1 MESSYM
7 ISVIIPVFNTG
18 KALNK
23 CINSVVNQTYSDIE
37 IILVN
42 DHSTDAIT
50 NSLIYEWVQ
59 KEPRIRLIDKEVNEG
74 VDKARYSALQEV
86 SGDYIAF
93 VDSDDWIEKDAFET
107 LINISFET
115 GADVVIG
122 KMRKIFYHGLYSK
135 ESPYEKDWMN
145 RLILHNELMSKYFLS
160 YFGANILP
168 IQLWSVLFR
177 TSVVKSS
184 SIIPSGL
191 KFGEDLLMSMK
202 IFPQINSLYAVNKVV
217 YNYNVGSPNISD
229 KYFDKWLESARLL
242 YQKKMDTIIDMH
254 YDKAIYYQKME
265 LINYLKFYI
274 YICCTRRSNQ
284 RGNNIEILRIE
295 IQNPVY
301 KSLSSLLNSPCRD
314 PKSVELIISGDAEA
328 FYSYI
333 EKQLWNI
340 RKNPRLFFLYLFFRI
355 RKYLRSFLPHGNA

>member
-1 MESSYM
+1 M

-23 CINSVVNQTYSDIE
+23 CINSVVNQTYNDIE

-42 DHSTDAIT
+42 DHSTDAVT

-74 VDKARYSALQEV
+74 VDMARYSALQV
-86 SGDYIAF
+86 VTGDYITF

-160 YFGANILP
+160 YFGVNILP
-168 IQLWSVLFR
+168 IQLCSVLFR

-184 SIIPSGL
+184 NIIPSGL

-202 IFPQINSLYAVNKVV
+202 IFPHINSLYAVNKVV
-217 YNYNVGSPNISD
+217 YNYNVGSPNYSD
-229 KYFDKWLESARLL
+229 KYFDTWLESARLL
-242 YQKKMDTIIDMH
+242 YEKKMDTIIEMH
-254 YDKAIYYQKME
+254 YDKAIYYQKRE
-265 LINYLKFYI
+265 LINYLKFYV
-274 YICCTRRSNQ
+274 YICCTRRSNL
-284 RGNNIEILRIE
+284 RKNNIEILKKE
-295 IQNPVY
+295 FQNPVY
-301 KSLSSLLNSPCRD
+301 KSLISLLNSQCRD
-314 PKSVELIISGDAEA
+314 PKSVEYIIYGDAES
-328 FYSYI
+328 FYSYF
-333 EKQLWNI
+333 EKDFGNI
-340 RKNPRLFFLYLFFRI
+340 RKNPRLFFLNIITGTRKILSRI
-355 RKYLRSFLPHGNA
+355 MPHGNVSR

>member
-1 MESSYM
+1 M

-23 CINSVVNQTYSDIE
+23 CINSVVNQTYNDIE

-50 NSLIYEWVQ
+50 NSLIHEWVQ
-59 KEPRIRLIDKEVNEG
+59 KDPRIRLIDKEENEG
-74 VDKARYSALQEV
+74 VDMARYSALQV
-86 SGDYIAF
+86 VTGDYITF

-122 KMRKIFYHGLYSK
+122 KMRRVYYHGLYSK
-135 ESPYEKDWMN
+135 ESPYEEDWMN

-160 YFGANILP
+160 YFGVNILP
-168 IQLWSVLFR
+168 IQLCSILFR

-202 IFPQINSLYAVNKVV
+202 IFPHINSLYAVNKVV
-217 YNYNVGSPNISD
+217 YNYNVGSPNYSD
-229 KYFDKWLESARLL
+229 KYFDTWLESARLL
-242 YQKKMDTIIDMH
+242 YVKKMGTITEIQ
-254 YDKAIYYQKME
+254 YEKAIYYQKME

-284 RGNNIEILRIE
+284 RNNNIEILKKE
-295 IQNPVY
+295 IHNPVY
-301 KSLSSLLNSPCRD
+301 KSLNSLLNSQYGD
-314 PKSVELIISGDAEA
+314 PKTVELIINGNAEA

-333 EKQLWNI
+333 ENKIWNF

-355 RKYLRSFLPHGNA
+355 KKILNRFLLHGNI

>member
-1 MESSYM
+1 M

-23 CINSVVNQTYSDIE
+23 CINSVVNQTFNDIE
-37 IILVN
+37 IVLVN

-59 KEPRIRLIDKEVNEG
+59 KEPRIRLIDKEANEG
-74 VDKARYSALQEV
+74 VDMARYSALQEV
-86 SGDYIAF
+86 SGDYITF

-122 KMRKIFYHGLYSK
+122 KMRRVFYHGLYSK
-135 ESPYEKDWMN
+135 ESPYENDWMN
-145 RLILHNELMSKYFLS
+145 RLIQHDELMSKYFLS
-160 YFGANILP
+160 YFGVNKLP
-168 IQLWSVLFR
+168 IQLCSVMFR
-177 TSVVKSS
+177 TSVVKFSN
-184 SIIPSGL
+184 IKPSGL

-202 IFPQINSLYAVNKVV
+202 IFPHINSLYAVNKVV
-217 YNYNVGSPNISD
+217 YNYNVGSPNYTD
-229 KYFDKWLESARLL
+229 KYFDNWLESARLL
-242 YQKKMDTIIDMH
+242 YEKKMDTIIEMH

-265 LINYLKFYI
+265 LINYLKFYV

-284 RGNNIEILRIE
+284 RDNNIETLKKE
-295 IQNPVY
+295 IQNPIY
-301 KSLSSLLNSPCRD
+301 KNLNTLLNSRYND
-314 PKSVELIISGDAEA
+314 PKSVDFIINGEAEA

-333 EKQLWNI
+333 EKDLGNI
-340 RKNPRLFFLYLFFRI
+340 RKNPRLFFLYLI
-355 RKYLRSFLPHGNA
+355 SGTRKFLNRFMLHGNV